1 MRPLSYAGYRFPP
14 EIIQHAVWLYLRF
27 TLSFR
32 DVEEL
37 LAERGIEVSHETI
50 RRWVAVFGPMIARR
64 LRAMRPKPHATW
76 HLDEMFVSIGGRRM
90 YLWRAVDA
98 EGEVLDCL
106 VQSRRNKRAAL
117 RLMRKLV
124 RKYRMIPSK
133 FVTDRMPSYA
143 AARAELPVSIAHERG
158 LRRNNRAESSHVPV
172 RRRERKMQRFRSA
185 GSAQRF
191 LSAHASV
198 YNTFNICRHLITSAT
213 KRQFRTEAF
222 EAWRA
227 AVGVA
232 A

>member
-1 MRPLSYAGYRFPP
+1 MR
-14 EIIQHAVWLYLRF
+14 
-27 TLSFR
+27 
-32 DVEEL
+32 
-37 LAERGIEVSHETI
+37 
-50 RRWVAVFGPMIARR
+50 FGPAIAQDLRSRR
-64 LRAMRPKPHATW
+64 PRPHGHW
-76 HLDEMFVSIGGRRM
+76 HLDEMFVSIGGKRM

-106 VQSRRNKRAAL
+106 VQSRRNKRAGL
-117 RLMRKLV
+117 RLVRKLI
-124 RKYRMIPSK
+124 RKYRMVPVK
-133 FVTDRMPSYA
+133 FVTDRLSSYA
-143 AARAELPVSIAHERG
+143 AARAELPVTIAHERG
-158 LRRNNRAESSHVPV
+158 LRQNNRAESSRVPV

-213 KRQFRTEAF
+213 KRRFRAEAF

-232 A
+232 V

>member
-1 MRPLSYAGYRFPP
+1 MPCNSRVCLALCCCFKG
-14 EIIQHAVWLYLRF
+14 AAKTWVVACL
-27 TLSFR
+27 FR
-32 DVEEL
+32 HDGPGGARHLV
-37 LAERGIEVSHETI
+37 GQSH
-50 RRWVAVFGPMIARR
+50 GHK
-64 LRAMRPKPHATW
+64 L
-76 HLDEMFVSIGGRRM
+76 GGKRM

-117 RLMRKLV
+117 RLMRKLI
-124 RKYRMIPSK
+124 RKYRMVPST
-133 FVTDRMPSYA
+133 FVTDRLPSYA
-143 AARAELPVSIAHERG
+143 AARAELPLPIAYERG
-158 LRRNNRAESSHVPV
+158 LRQNNRAESSHVPV

-191 LSAHASV
+191 LSSHASV

-213 KRQFRTEAF
+213 KRRFRTEAF

-227 AVGVA
+227 AAGIA

>member
-1 MRPLSYAGYRFPP
+1 MRPLSYSGYRFPP
-14 EIIQHAVWLYLRF
+14 EIIQHAIWLYLRF

-37 LAERGIEVSHETI
+37 LAERGIDVSHETI

-64 LRAMRPKPHATW
+64 LRAMRPKPHTTW
-76 HLDEMFVSIGGRRM
+76 HLDEMFVSIGGKRM

-106 VQSRRNKRAAL
+106 VQSRRNKQAAL
-117 RLMRKLV
+117 RLM
-124 RKYRMIPSK
+124 
-133 FVTDRMPSYA
+133 
-143 AARAELPVSIAHERG
+143 
-158 LRRNNRAESSHVPV
+158 
-172 RRRERKMQRFRSA
+172 RRERKMQRFRSA

-213 KRQFRTEAF
+213 KRRFRTEAF
-222 EAWRA
+222 DAWRA
-227 AVGVA
+227 AVGLVA
-232 A
+232 